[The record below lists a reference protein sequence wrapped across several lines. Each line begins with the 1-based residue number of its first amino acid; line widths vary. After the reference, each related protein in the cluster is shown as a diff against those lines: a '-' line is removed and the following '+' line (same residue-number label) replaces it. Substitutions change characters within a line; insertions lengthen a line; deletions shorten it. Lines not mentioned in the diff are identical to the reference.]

1 LPDKGLALA
10 FGRATELLLLQIGYA
25 CMKDL
30 FLNTKANVQAALRPA
45 GRLELWRLAAGKSI
59 KTVVRYQ

>member
-1 LPDKGLALA
+1 
-10 FGRATELLLLQIGYA
+10 LLLLQIGFI

-45 GRLELWRLAAGKSI
+45 GQLELWRLAAEKAS
-59 KTVVRYQ
+59 KQSPDTNS